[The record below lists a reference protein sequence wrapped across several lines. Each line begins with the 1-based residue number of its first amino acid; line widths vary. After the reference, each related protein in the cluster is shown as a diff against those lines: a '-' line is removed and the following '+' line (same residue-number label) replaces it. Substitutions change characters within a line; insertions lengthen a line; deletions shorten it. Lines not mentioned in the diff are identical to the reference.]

1 MMKNNPGSRASH
13 AFTLIELLVVI
24 GIIGLL
30 AGMVVA
36 LAPLAVTKPKIRKT
50 QAELNQLITV
60 IEAYKAKKGYYP
72 PDNQLNPNN
81 PVINQLYYELVGTTN
96 NGTVFRTL
104 NGKDSIQPAV
114 MQAQFGVSGF
124 NNSTKAPKESDDFD
138 VRNFHQGLKD
148 GIQTKVIAPGIRVL
162 VAPVEGPKEALN
174 KPPQGT
180 NTWRYVSSNPINNPG
195 SFDLWADI
203 YVGGKTNRIS
213 NWSKDPIIIY
223 EP

>member
-1 MMKNNPGSRASH
+1 MKNNPGSRSSN

-36 LAPLAVTKPKIRKT
+36 LAPLAVTKPKIRKA

-96 NGTVFRTL
+96 NGIVFGTL
-104 NGKDSIQPAV
+104 SGKDSIQPAV
-114 MQAQFGVSGF
+114 LQAQFGVSGF
-124 NNSTKAPKESDDFD
+124 NNSTKAAKGSDDFD

-148 GIQTKVIAPGIRVL
+148 GVQTRVIAPGIKVL
-162 VAPVEGPKEALN
+162 VAPVEGPGKN
-174 KPPQGT
+174 QQT
-180 NTWRYVSSNPINNPG
+180 NTWRYVSSNPTNNPG

-203 YVGGKTNRIS
+203 FVGGKTNRIS
-213 NWSKDPIIIY
+213 NWSKDPIIIQ
-223 EP
+223 